1 MNFLY
6 TYEYEG
12 MCLYV
17 YKYFLSIDVVFFIKD
32 TKNLIKFG
40 VNYYNA

>member
-1 MNFLY
+1 MS
-6 TYEYEG
+6 
-12 MCLYV
+12 MKVCV
-17 YKYFLSIDVVFFIKD
+17 YMYINIFLSIDVVFFIKD

>member
-1 MNFLY
+1 MS
-6 TYEYEG
+6 
-12 MCLYV
+12 MKIYV
-17 YKYFLSIDVVFFIKD
+17 YMYINIFLSINVVFFIKD